1 MNRGRKDLEAA
12 TLFLKVLGIEAGP
25 VIVTVLLNFGLT
37 QSNLERQSKGAWRK
51 EVEAGHVSAAL
62 VKDSVKL
69 NRRGDR
75 GNREDKQMLHE
86 RPPGLSGCPST
97 ASKGRQKGKDGPG
110 ETLMADEKDTD
121 SANTGEVR

>member
-1 MNRGRKDLEAA
+1 M
-12 TLFLKVLGIEAGP
+12 EAGY
-25 VIVTVLLNFGLT
+25 
-37 QSNLERQSKGAWRK
+37 
-51 EVEAGHVSAAL
+51 VSAAL

-110 ETLMADEKDTD
+110 ETLMADEIDTG
-121 SANTGEVR
+121 SADRGEVR